1 MSKERLDYIYEKM
14 VRSAKKVRRSSRLP
28 VSRYGIGGS
37 INWNEVRRD
46 LRKAKPIEGLDGS
59 ERQKALIGPLN
70 EYIEQTHGLGISF
83 QGDFWWKHLDKPDA
97 EILSK
102 IEQDARKHIDQHVQL
117 WVDDSGLPMI
127 YIGYVGYS
135 SED

>member
-59 ERQKALIGPLN
+59 ERQEAIIGPLN

-83 QGDFWWKHLDKPDA
+83 QV
-97 EILSK
+97 I
-102 IEQDARKHIDQHVQL
+102 
-117 WVDDSGLPMI
+117 SGGSTWTNPTRRSFLR
-127 YIGYVGYS
+127 S
-135 SED
+135 SRTRGSTSTSTSSCGSTTAGSR